1 MSAIISAVSEL
12 VNALFVT
19 TTGEG
24 AHTAWVVSVINTITS
39 NGILLIGVITG
50 LSGLAV
56 GMVRRLM
63 NIK

>member
-1 MSAIISAVSEL
+1 MADIISDVSAL
-12 VNALFVT
+12 VTALFGT
-19 TTGEG
+19 NG
-24 AHTAWVVSVINTITS
+24 WVSSVITVITS

>member
-1 MSAIISAVSEL
+1 MSSIISSVSAL
-12 VNALFVT
+12 VNALFVS
-19 TTGEG
+19 GENS
-24 AHTAWVVSVINTITS
+24 TAWVPAVINTITS

-63 NIK
+63 NIR

>member
-1 MSAIISAVSEL
+1 MTDIINDVSAL
-12 VNALFVT
+12 VTALFGT
-19 TTGEG
+19 NG
-24 AHTAWVVSVINTITS
+24 WVSSVITVITS

>member
-1 MSAIISAVSEL
+1 MTAIINAVSEL

>member
-1 MSAIISAVSEL
+1 MADIIADVGSL
-12 VNALFVT
+12 VTALFGT
-19 TTGEG
+19 NG
-24 AHTAWVVSVINTITS
+24 WVKAVIDTITN

-63 NIK
+63 NIR